1 MTTLPHHRCGRACWG
16 MLHLWLSRR
25 RGLLYAG
32 PPEAWN
38 VLYTPREA
46 VRCMLVLFIVV
57 CISSPPFSLPH
68 APCIKPLLTSP
79 PHIDSPFL
87 PPPTPPPQKK
97 MLYICRQ
104 FKMDC
109 KLEHLDSS
117 SWNLD
122 QLVHRLPGDSLRQPR
137 LAALGCLAPRLPPA
151 VQRSLLQQAGYRQL
165 RSVSAIQCLRD
176 AFVGGYELWMT
187 S

>member
-68 APCIKPLLTSP
+68 APCIHPLLTSP

-87 PPPTPPPQKK
+87 PPPPPPPKK
-97 MLYICRQ
+97 KKCYIFVDNLRWTANLNTWIRVPGILINSYTVYLAILYGNHVSP
-104 FKMDC
+104 
-109 KLEHLDSS
+109 L
-117 SWNLD
+117 W
-122 QLVHRLPGDSLRQPR
+122 
-137 LAALGCLAPRLPPA
+137 AAWLHVFLPPYNALYYNKQAIGNFA
-151 VQRSLLQQAGYRQL
+151 V
-165 RSVSAIQCLRD
+165 
-176 AFVGGYELWMT
+176 
-187 S
+187 